1 MSTYKEKPGFRHRRE
16 TGFLAFGMDSSELF
30 RLALRA
36 IAANKLRAALTML
49 GIIIGVAA
57 VITLLS
63 VGQGVEQYV
72 TEQFQGIGSSL
83 LFVFPGGPEEQGGPP
98 GDDSGPR
105 DKPLTNQD
113 GEALTD
119 SFRVPS
125 AEAIAL
131 EYFGFGTVGYGRES
145 MNVQVSGVSVNYQQ
159 VRQFFVAE
167 GEFFSEADER
177 GAARVAVLGQ
187 TVVTTLFPEAY
198 PLGQTIKINNLPFKV
213 IGLLESKGGGLFG
226 DQDSVVLIPLSTA
239 QQRLFNARG
248 LDGKYQVSI
257 IHAQAHSDEAMES
270 LAAEITE
277 VLRERHNIR
286 FRDEDDFTVV
296 TQSDLISAFG
306 EVTGVLT
313 IFLGAIAGISLL
325 VGGIGIM
332 NIMLVSVTERT
343 KEIGLRKAV
352 GAKRRDILTQFLIEA
367 ITLSLLG
374 GLIGIALGAAGTLA
388 VAYFQ
393 PDVPVTLSWASV
405 LLATTF
411 SAAIGLFFGMYPA
424 IRASALSPI
433 VALRYE

>member
-1 MSTYKEKPGFRHRRE
+1 MEP
-16 TGFLAFGMDSSELF
+16 AELL
-30 RLALRA
+30 RVSLRA

-72 TEQFQGIGSSL
+72 TEQFQGIGASL
-83 LFVFPGGPEEQGGPP
+83 LFVFPGGPETQDGPIGG
-98 GDDSGPR
+98 GR
-105 DKPLTNQD
+105 EKPLTNQD
-113 GEALTD
+113 GEALAD

-125 AEAIAL
+125 AKAIAL
-131 EYFGFGTVGYGRES
+131 EYVDFETVSYGRES
-145 MNVQVSGVSVNYQQ
+145 MNVQVSGVTVNYQR

-167 GEFFSEADER
+167 GEFFTEADER

-187 TVVTTLFPEAY
+187 TVVDTLFPEEY
-198 PLGQTIKINNLPFKV
+198 PLGQTIRIKNLPFKV
-213 IGLLESKGGGLFG
+213 IGVLERKGGSLFG
-226 DQDSVVLIPLSTA
+226 DQDAVALIPLSTA
-239 QQRLFNARG
+239 QQRLFNARTPNG
-248 LDGKYQVSI
+248 QYEVSLI
-257 IHAQAHSDEAMES
+257 YAQAHNDDAMEP
-270 LAAEITE
+270 LAAEITA
-277 VLRERHNIR
+277 VLRERHDIQ

-296 TQSDLISAFG
+296 TQTDLISAFG

-343 KEIGLRKAV
+343 REIGLRKAV

-367 ITLSLLG
+367 MTLSLLG
-374 GLIGIALGAAGTLA
+374 GLVGIALGAAGTLA

-393 PDVPVTLSWASV
+393 PDVPVALSWASV

-424 IRASALSPI
+424 VRASALNPI